1 MNKDQMVKRV
11 AKKLDKSNKDV
22 EATVD
27 AILETIVDVVVE
39 GEEVALHGFGKFEI
53 RSRAAR
59 KGFNPS
65 TREEMQIDESKY
77 PGFTAG
83 KNFREAVRSK

>member
-1 MNKDQMVKRV
+1 MNKEQLVKRV
-11 AKKLDKSNKDV
+11 AKELDMSNKHV
-22 EATVD
+22 ESVVDTV
-27 AILETIVDVVVE
+27 LETITVTVGD

-65 TREEMQIDESKY
+65 TREEMQIDESKC

-83 KNFREAVRSK
+83 KNFKEAVKSK

>member
-1 MNKDQMVKRV
+1 MNKDQLVKRV
-11 AKKLDKSNKDV
+11 AKELNMSNKNIESV
-22 EATVD
+22 VD
-27 AILETIVDVVVE
+27 AILETIVDVVAK

-65 TREEMQIDESKY
+65 TREEMQIDVSKC

-83 KNFREAVRSK
+83 KNFKEAVKSK